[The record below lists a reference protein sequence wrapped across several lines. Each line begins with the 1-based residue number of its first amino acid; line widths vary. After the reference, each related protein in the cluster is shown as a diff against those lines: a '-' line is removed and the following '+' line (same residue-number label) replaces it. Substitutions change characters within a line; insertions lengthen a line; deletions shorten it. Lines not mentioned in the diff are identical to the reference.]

1 MADLSDDELINLV
14 FQERRNSVGL
24 DNDAVLTG
32 ASIYSL
38 DYYKGEMPDVPNY
51 EGRSSA
57 VSTDVADVIET
68 ALPDLVEIFTG
79 GEDVASFQPIGPE
92 DEQQAE
98 QETDYV
104 NHVVMVENDGFKI
117 LYSAFK
123 DALTVKRG
131 IFKWWWEDDIQPN
144 DEKFVVSA
152 QDFEALQQANLLE
165 DDDTEVVDTEEF
177 TDALGTPMVR
187 FTKRKMV
194 NRGGVKIAACP
205 PEDFTVA
212 RDTVE
217 LKSTTYCAFR
227 SRPRAQDLIE
237 QGYDPQLVYD
247 LPPYGTPSY
256 VDAIQQARDTAGEQT
271 QLTAGTWGDL
281 RLVEI
286 IEHNIA
292 VVNEDGEREIWRVVT
307 GNDERT
313 LLHKE
318 KIQRIQFSAIVPFP
332 QPHRFYGFSLAD
344 KTIEGQRVKTAIQ
357 RAYLDSLY
365 FALNQRY
372 EVADQFANDFTIQD
386 LLLNEP
392 GVPVRSKTGS
402 AVRPI
407 SAGGLNIDAPQALEY
422 FSTVIEQRTGI
433 VRNAQG
439 LNPDTLH
446 DTATGAIALMS
457 NSQKRLRMI
466 ARIFAETGVKEMFL
480 GVHALLR
487 EHMDSERV
495 VKLRGTW
502 VPVDPSQWAERNDMV
517 IEVGIGSGGAMHEM
531 QMAQAASGLIE
542 KALQAPGGA
551 AIVTAENVYN
561 LLKRALTKGL
571 LYKGVDRY
579 ITDPKTAAQNGQQQ
593 QPPPNPELVK
603 AQMQQQMD
611 AQKLQMQ
618 QQADAQ
624 KFQAQQAAD
633 QAKAQSDQQLA
644 LRKLE
649 QDRELKML
657 ELQQNAQ
664 LQREQMDRDEALKRY
679 EMELDYQAKLQ
690 GARAGFADMAQVG
703 REPGGQVGGASA

>member
-1 MADLSDDELINLV
+1 M
-14 FQERRNSVGL
+14 
-24 DNDAVLTG
+24 LTG
-32 ASIYSL
+32 DSIYAL

-51 EGRSSA
+51 EGRSKA

-79 GEDVASFQPIGPE
+79 GEDVASFQPIGPQ
-92 DEQQAE
+92 DEEAAE

-117 LYSAFK
+117 LYAAFK

-131 IFKWWWEDDIQPN
+131 IFKWWWEDDVQPH
-144 DEKFVVSA
+144 EETFVCSQA
-152 QDFEALQQANLLE
+152 DFEALQQANLLE
-165 DDDTEVVDTEEF
+165 DDDTKVVDVEEF
-177 TDALGTPMVR
+177 EGDLGEPMVK

-194 NRGGVKIAACP
+194 DKGGVKVAACP

-227 SRPRAQDLIE
+227 SRPRAQDLVE
-237 QGYDPQLVYD
+237 QGYDSELVSM
-247 LPPYGTPSY
+247 LPPYGAPSY
-256 VDAIQQARDTAGEQT
+256 VDSIQQARDTAGEQT
-271 QLTAGTWGDL
+271 QLTAGTWADL
-281 RLVEI
+281 RIVEI

-292 VVNEDGEREIWRVVT
+292 IVNEKGEREIWRVVT

-332 QPHRFYGFSLAD
+332 QPHRFYGLSLAD
-344 KTIEGQRVKTAIQ
+344 KTMEGQRVKTAIQ

-365 FALNQRY
+365 FALNQRM
-372 EVADQFANDFTIQD
+372 EVADQRANEFTIQD

-392 GVPVRSKTGS
+392 GVPIRSKTGD
-402 AVRPI
+402 AVRAI
-407 SAGGLNIDAPQALEY
+407 SAGGLNIEAPEALEY

-446 DTATGAIALMS
+446 DTATGAMALMS
-457 NSQKRLRMI
+457 NAQRRLRMM

-487 EHMDSERV
+487 ERV
-495 VKLRGTW
+495 NSQRVAKLRGNW

-531 QMAQAASGLIE
+531 QMAQVAGGLIE
-542 KALQAPGGA
+542 KVLQAPGGPQM
-551 AIVTAENVYN
+551 VTPENVYN
-561 LLKRALTKGL
+561 LTKRALTKGL

-579 ITDPKTAAQNGQQQ
+579 LTDPKAAQQGPQQP
-593 QPPPNPELVK
+593 PPPNPELLK
-603 AQMQQQMD
+603 IQA
-611 AQKLQMQ
+611 Q

-633 QAKAQSDQQLA
+633 QQQAQFDQQMA
-644 LRKLE
+644 IRKMA
-649 QDRELKML
+649 QDLQIEREKM
-657 ELQQNAQ
+657 EMNRQ
-664 LQREQMDRDEALKRY
+664 LQREQMDRDTQLKRE
-679 EMELDYQAKLQ
+679 EMQLDYQAKLQ
-690 GARAGFADMAQVG
+690 GARAGFEDMTQVG
-703 REPGGQVGGASA
+703 REPGGDIGGATA

>member
-1 MADLSDDELINLV
+1 MADLSDDDLINLV

-32 ASIYSL
+32 ASIYAL

-79 GEDVASFQPIGPE
+79 GEDVASFQPIGPQ
-92 DEQQAE
+92 DEEQAE

-117 LYSAFK
+117 LYAAFK

-131 IFKWWWEDDIQPN
+131 IFKWWWEDDVQPN
-144 DEKFVVSA
+144 DETFVCSQA
-152 QDFEALQQANLLE
+152 DFEALQQANLLE
-165 DDDTEVVDTEEF
+165 DDETKVVDVEEF
-177 TDALGTPMVR
+177 DGDGVPMVK

-194 NRGGVKIAACP
+194 DRGGVKIAACP
-205 PEDFTVA
+205 PEDFSVA

-217 LKSTTYCAFR
+217 LKDTTYCAFR

-237 QGYDPQLVYD
+237 QGYDPELVYD
-247 LPPYGTPSY
+247 LPPYGAPSY

-281 RLVEI
+281 RIVEI
-286 IEHNIA
+286 LEHNIA
-292 VVNEDGEREIWRVVT
+292 VVNDDGEREIWRVVT
-307 GNDERT
+307 GNDERV

-318 KIQRIQFSAIVPFP
+318 KIQRIQFSAICPFP

-344 KTIEGQRVKTAIQ
+344 KAMEGMRVKTAVL
-357 RAYLDSLY
+357 RGWLDSIY

-372 EVADQFANDFTIQD
+372 EVADQFSNEFTIQD

-392 GVPVRSKTGS
+392 GVPVRSKNGE
-402 AVRPI
+402 AVRAI
-407 SAGGLNIDAPQALEY
+407 SAGGLNIDPAAALEY
-422 FSTVIEQRTGI
+422 LSTVIEQRTGI

-446 DTATGAIALMS
+446 DTATGALALMG
-457 NSQKRLRMI
+457 NSQRRLRMM
-466 ARIFAETGVKEMFL
+466 ARIWAETGVKEMFL

-487 EHMDSERV
+487 EHMNSQRV
-495 VKLRGTW
+495 VKLRGNWT
-502 VPVDPSQWAERNDMV
+502 PIDPSQWAERNDMV
-517 IEVGIGSGGAMHEM
+517 IEVGIGSGGAMHEL
-531 QMAQAASGLIE
+531 QMAQVAAGLIE
-542 KALQAPGGA
+542 KVMQAPGGPQM
-551 AIVTAENVYN
+551 VTPENIYN
-561 LLKRALTKGL
+561 LTKRALTKGL

-579 ITDPKTAAQNGQQQ
+579 LTDPKAAQQGPQPP
-593 QPPPNPELVK
+593 PPPNPEMLK
-603 AQMQQQMD
+603 LQAQQQID
-611 AQKLQMQ
+611 QQKL
-618 QQADAQ
+618 
-624 KFQAQQAAD
+624 QAQQAAD
-633 QAKAQSDQQLA
+633 QQKAQNDQQMA
-644 LRKLE
+644 VAKLQ
-649 QDRELKML
+649 QDRELKMI

-664 LQREQMDRDEALKRY
+664 LQREQMAADLQLKRE
-679 EMELDYQAKLQ
+679 EMQLDYQAKLA
-690 GARAGFADMAQVG
+690 GARAGFADMSQVG
-703 REPGGQVGGASA
+703 REPGGQIGGATA

>member
-1 MADLSDDELINLV
+1 
-14 FQERRNSVGL
+14 
-24 DNDAVLTG
+24 
-32 ASIYSL
+32 
-38 DYYKGEMPDVPNY
+38 MPDVPNY

-92 DEQQAE
+92 DEQAAE

-117 LYSAFK
+117 LYAAFK

-131 IFKWWWEDDIQPN
+131 IFKWWWEDDVQPN
-144 DEKFVVSA
+144 DETFFCPQA
-152 QDFEALQQANLLE
+152 DFEALQQANLLE
-165 DDDTEVVDTEEF
+165 DDETEVVDVEEF
-177 TDALGTPMVR
+177 DGDGVPMVK

-194 NRGGVKIAACP
+194 DTGGVKIAACP

-217 LKSTTYCAFR
+217 LKDTTYCAFR

-237 QGYDPQLVYD
+237 QGYDPELVYA
-247 LPPYGTPSY
+247 LPPYGAPSY

-281 RLVEI
+281 RIVEI

-292 VVNEDGEREIWRVVT
+292 VVNDDGEREIWRVVT
-307 GNDERT
+307 GNDERV

-344 KTIEGQRVKTAIQ
+344 KTMEGQRVKTAIQ

-392 GVPVRSKTGS
+392 GVPVRSKNGN
-402 AVRPI
+402 AVRAI
-407 SAGGLNIDAPQALEY
+407 TAGGLNIDPAAALEY

-446 DTATGAIALMS
+446 DTATGAMALMS
-457 NSQKRLRMI
+457 NAQKRLRMI

-487 EHMDSERV
+487 EHMNSQRV
-495 VKLRGTW
+495 VRLRGNW
-502 VPVDPSQWAERNDMV
+502 VPIDPSQWAERNDMV

-531 QMAQAASGLIE
+531 QMAQVASGLIE
-542 KALQAPGGA
+542 KALQAPGGT
-551 AIVTAENVYN
+551 AIVTPENVYN
-561 LLKRALTKGL
+561 LLKRAMTKGL
-571 LYKGVDRY
+571 MYKGVDRY
-579 ITDPKTAAQNGQQQ
+579 LTDPKAAQQGPQ
-593 QPPPNPELVK
+593 QPPPPDPEMLK
-603 AQMQQQMD
+603 LQAQQQMD
-611 AQKLQMQ
+611 QQKL
-618 QQADAQ
+618 
-624 KFQAQQAAD
+624 QAQQAAD
-633 QAKAQSDQQLA
+633 AQKAQSDQQMA
-644 LRKLE
+644 VAKLQ
-649 QDRELKML
+649 QDRELKIM
-657 ELQQNAQ
+657 EMQQNAQ
-664 LQREQMDRDEALKRY
+664 LQREQMAADLQLKRE
-679 EMELDYQAKLQ
+679 EMQLDYQAKLA
-690 GARAGFADMAQVG
+690 GARAGFEDMAQVG
-703 REPGGQVGGASA
+703 REPGGQIGGATA